1 VAGRA
6 GAAEAVRIAD
16 ETGQASTLAFALS
29 CLSRFD
35 AAQGRA
41 EECVAHARRAQAIGD
56 ARFGSVVA
64 FALAALGLLELGLG
78 RPGEAAEHLELLG
91 RRVAER
97 GLREPGVVQWQPDL
111 VEAHVRA
118 DHEADALRA
127 LEDLER
133 AARESD
139 RTWALAAAARCRGL
153 LAADDEFEQEFE
165 RALELHSATPTPF
178 ERARSELC
186 LGERRRRV
194 VGAHVELLNAK
205 GIAMVNVPNRL
216 SPLYRAWMGLAK
228 RRGTWTLG
236 TEVPFS
242 ARELRSLARQAGG
255 RPLSPVYISGLG
267 TLVGHGVNPLL
278 RRLGRSEVRVP
289 QTQIP
294 VLDLLAYDL
303 LVPIVRPRSV
313 DVAR

>member
-1 VAGRA
+1 MFASSERAPLGYQTRACREAPTSTLWPLSTPQLGGVSSRRMSSRSEQAADWDAVWRDTPESEDVHAELRGLRWRVQHELVADRRGDIRGLRVIEIGAGRA
-6 GAAEAVRIAD
+6 TNALLYALHGASATVLDR
-16 ETGQASTLAFALS
+16 S
-29 CLSRFD
+29 
-35 AAQGRA
+35 
-41 EECVAHARRAQAIGD
+41 
-56 ARFGSVVA
+56 
-64 FALAALGLLELGLG
+64 ALALEQ
-78 RPGEAAEHLELLG
+78 AAEHFARHELAVDTIQADVFELPKDLLG
-91 RRVAER
+91 RFDVSMSF
-97 GLREPGVVQWQPDL
+97 GLCE
-111 VEAHVRA
+111 H
-118 DHEADALRA
+118 
-127 LEDLER
+127 
-133 AARESD
+133 
-139 RTWALAAAARCRGL
+139 
-153 LAADDEFEQEFE
+153 F
-165 RALELHSATPTPF
+165 
-178 ERARSELC
+178 